1 MPCININN
9 TTKFFMK
16 KYIMLL
22 IAALT
27 ISSVSV
33 FAQEKAG
40 KKDTT
45 QHTVLYACPMHPEIT
60 SNQPGKCTK
69 CGMDLS
75 VSKKEEMKRQVTKA
89 YTCPVHTDVISD
101 KPGKCPQCGKKLS
114 LSKKEQMKAE
124 VMKLYVCPMH
134 PDEKSDKPGKCSKCG
149 MDMKE
154 KN

>member
-1 MPCININN
+1 
-9 TTKFFMK
+9 
-16 KYIMLL
+16 MLL

-33 FAQEKAG
+33 FGQEKAG
-40 KKDTT
+40 KKDTA
-45 QHTVLYACPMHPEIT
+45 QHTALYTCSMHPDVKMDK
-60 SNQPGKCTK
+60 PGKCPK

-75 VSKKEEMKRQVTKA
+75 LSKKEEMKRQVTKA

-149 MDMKE
+149 MDMQE